1 MKRKDVC
8 ILSLGILFF
17 AFTVLSCSRDQIAHE
32 NNYSGLSDPT
42 VPLHKKKNNSYVNDD
57 ITYSIFDV
65 LNDDLYMDETCEP
78 TDFSQV
84 LSGYL
89 TEIIIDPYF
98 DFNLLDYYLELNRK
112 YVTFYRG
119 DNYYGEN
126 EEYNKLAKKR
136 IRELTKFW
144 SLDREIYLNGQH
156 TAFLDDR
163 EILTD
168 MIESFDRSVRNRT
181 EAYETSDSLLA
192 INAQS
197 SVFPENPYF
206 AFDAFTK
213 SSGILVIGDGI
224 LQSLVE
230 TGIDGDIA
238 FSTMLAHEWWHQAQF
253 EYDEK
258 WDFIDQLGNLSEKT
272 KFSELE
278 ADFAASYF
286 LSHKRGATYNW
297 KRIEEYF
304 LLSFNVGDCFIQSN
318 NHHGTPK
325 QRLAAAKL
333 GYQLTASAQ
342 KKGFILSPTEVH
354 EAFIQ
359 VYHINILQNRF

>member
-8 ILSLGILFF
+8 ILGLGILFF
-17 AFTVLSCSRDQIAHE
+17 SITVLSCSRDQLTYE
-32 NNYSGLSDPT
+32 NNQPGLSDPK
-42 VPLHKKKNNSYVNDD
+42 VPLHKKKNNSYVNED
-57 ITYSIFDV
+57 ITYSI
-65 LNDDLYMDETCEP
+65 LNVVNDELYMDASCES

-89 TEIIIDPYF
+89 TEILNDPFF

-126 EEYNKLAKKR
+126 GEFNHLAKKR

-168 MIESFDRSVRNRT
+168 MIESFDRSVRNRM
-181 EAYETSDSLLA
+181 EAYEKADSLLA

-213 SSGILVIGDGI
+213 PSGLLVIGDGI
-224 LQSLVE
+224 LQSLTE

-253 EYDEK
+253 EYDEE
-258 WDFIDQLGNLSEKT
+258 WDFIDQLANPSERT
-272 KFSELE
+272 RFSELE

-304 LLSFNVGDCFIQSN
+304 SLSFNVGDCFVQSN
-318 NHHGTPK
+318 DHHGTPK
-325 QRLAAAKL
+325 QRLAAAKF
-333 GYQLTASAQ
+333 GYKLAASAQ

-354 EAFIQ
+354 EAFLK
-359 VYHINILQNRF
+359 VYELLIL

>member
-1 MKRKDVC
+1 MRRKDVC
-8 ILSLGILFF
+8 ILGLGFLFI
-17 AFTVLSCSRDQIAHE
+17 AITTLSCSRDHLPHE
-32 NNYSGLSDPT
+32 SNWTSLNDSEFTLQ
-42 VPLHKKKNNSYVNDD
+42 KKKNNSYVNDD
-57 ITYSIFDV
+57 ITYNIFDAV
-65 LNDDLYMDETCEP
+65 NDDIYMDATCES
-78 TDFSQV
+78 TDFTQV

-89 TEIIIDPYF
+89 NEILNDPF
-98 DFNLLDYYLELNRK
+98 FNFKLLDYYLELNRK
-112 YVTFYRG
+112 YVSFYRG
-119 DNYYGEN
+119 ENYYGEN
-126 EEYNKLAKKR
+126 GEYNQLAKKR

-144 SLDREIYLNGQH
+144 DLDREIYLNGQH
-156 TAFLDDR
+156 IAFLNDR

-181 EAYETSDSLLA
+181 EAYKKADSLLA

-206 AFDAFTK
+206 AYDAFTK
-213 SSGILVIGDGI
+213 SNGLLVIGDGI

-230 TGIDGDIA
+230 IGIDGNIA

-253 EYDEK
+253 EYEEE
-258 WDFIDQLGNLSEKT
+258 WGFVDQLTSASEKT

-304 LLSFNVGDCFIQSN
+304 SLSFNVGDCFIQSN

-333 GYQLTASAQ
+333 GYELAASAQ

-354 EAFIQ
+354 LAFVEIYEQ
-359 VYHINILQNRF
+359 LNI